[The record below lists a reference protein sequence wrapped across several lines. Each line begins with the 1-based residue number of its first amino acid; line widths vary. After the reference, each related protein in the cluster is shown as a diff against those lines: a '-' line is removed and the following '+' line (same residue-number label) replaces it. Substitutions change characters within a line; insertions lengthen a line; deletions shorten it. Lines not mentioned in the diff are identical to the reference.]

1 MSRAECISRK
11 IKTNFG
17 SVHTHVDF
25 VDGKVV
31 SVNVS
36 VPGHKDNTAVE
47 HAICEIAESIRQSI
61 KEVIGRDNGHN
72 STHRN

>member
-1 MSRAECISRK
+1 MSRARCISRK

-25 VDGKVV
+25 IGDKVT

-36 VPGHKDNTAVE
+36 VPGHKDNSAVE

-61 KEVIGRDNGHN
+61 KEVIGRDDG
-72 STHRN
+72 TKPT